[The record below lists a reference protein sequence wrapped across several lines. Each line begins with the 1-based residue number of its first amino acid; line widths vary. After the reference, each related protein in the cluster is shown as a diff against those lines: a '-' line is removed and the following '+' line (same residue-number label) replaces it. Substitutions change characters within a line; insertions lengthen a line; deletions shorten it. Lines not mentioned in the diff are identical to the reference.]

1 MGAKNTNVN
10 IDINQIK
17 MRLKSPRLKLKEQGI
32 VFEMKNDKIGIIS
45 KSLRIYETK
54 SYQKIQEIQ
63 NEEKEETIEKMF
75 ELDNNDLILIS
86 KIDPDIRKSK
96 YKIKIYRLKN
106 EKYELFQVIDDDN
119 NGYEMKIKKKLGITK
134 RKHKIYY
141 KLNDIIKLTQNKF
154 IAVSDLGFKIYSLS
168 NEDINSKY
176 TLCFMHKNEV
186 YDYIKY
192 IYPVNENELII
203 FYYTKNFSLN
213 FFIPGNDT
221 LDIEKFDIINN
232 KKIKNIFHKKRNQLF
247 DYFPF
252 SNFIIIKDKY
262 LVIIIIGSF
271 YIFDII
277 KGEKKFVIFSSV
289 KYDIYG
295 NLHNLNSISDDI
307 FLLIQ
312 NGRFVFIQYNESW
325 NKLDVIGS
333 FQHDKLVKNVEESYY
348 IKYYYFEYQKEE
360 YKKLGNKNEFYI
372 YENGFINFY

>member
-45 KSLRIYETK
+45 KSLKIYETK

-75 ELDNNDLILIS
+75 ELDNSDLILIS

-119 NGYEMKIKKKLGITK
+119 NGYEMKIKKRLGITK
-134 RKHKIYY
+134 RKQKIYY

-203 FYYTKNFSLN
+203 FYFTNNFSLN

-252 SNFIIIKDKY
+252 SNFIIIKNKY

-289 KYDIYG
+289 KYDVYG

-348 IKYYYFEYQKEE
+348 IKNYYFEYKKKE

>member
-45 KSLRIYETK
+45 KSLKIYETK

-75 ELDNNDLILIS
+75 ELDNSDLILIS

-119 NGYEMKIKKKLGITK
+119 NGYEMKIKKRLGITK
-134 RKHKIYY
+134 RKQKIYY

-252 SNFIIIKDKY
+252 SNFIIIKNKY

-289 KYDIYG
+289 KYDVYG

-348 IKYYYFEYQKEE
+348 IKNYYYDYKKEE
-360 YKKLGNKNEFYI
+360 YKKLENKNEFYI

>member
-45 KSLRIYETK
+45 KSLKIYETK

-119 NGYEMKIKKKLGITK
+119 NGYEMKIKKRLGITK
-134 RKHKIYY
+134 RKQKIYY

-252 SNFIIIKDKY
+252 SNFIIIKNKY

-289 KYDIYG
+289 KYDVYG
-295 NLHNLNSISDDI
+295 NLHNLKSISDDI
-307 FLLIQ
+307 FILIQ

>member
-45 KSLRIYETK
+45 KSLKIYETK

-86 KIDPDIRKSK
+86 KTNPDIRKSK
-96 YKIKIYRLKN
+96 YKIKIYSLKN

-119 NGYEMKIKKKLGITK
+119 NGYEMKIKKKLGITQ

-168 NEDINSKY
+168 NEDIKSKY
-176 TLCFMHKNEV
+176 TLCFMYKNEV

-247 DYFPF
+247 DSFPL
-252 SNFIIIKDKY
+252 SNFIIIKNKY

-289 KYDIYG
+289 KYDVYG
-295 NLHNLNSISDDI
+295 NLLNLKSISDDI
-307 FLLIQ
+307 FILIQ

-348 IKYYYFEYQKEE
+348 IKNYYFEYQKEE

>member
-45 KSLRIYETK
+45 KSLKIYETK

-119 NGYEMKIKKKLGITK
+119 NGYEMKIKKKLGITI
-134 RKHKIYY
+134 REHKIYY

-168 NEDINSKY
+168 NEHINSKY

-213 FFIPGNDT
+213 FFIPW
-221 LDIEKFDIINN
+221 K
-232 KKIKNIFHKKRNQLF
+232 
-247 DYFPF
+247 
-252 SNFIIIKDKY
+252 
-262 LVIIIIGSF
+262 
-271 YIFDII
+271 
-277 KGEKKFVIFSSV
+277 
-289 KYDIYG
+289 
-295 NLHNLNSISDDI
+295 
-307 FLLIQ
+307 
-312 NGRFVFIQYNESW
+312 
-325 NKLDVIGS
+325 
-333 FQHDKLVKNVEESYY
+333 
-348 IKYYYFEYQKEE
+348 
-360 YKKLGNKNEFYI
+360 
-372 YENGFINFY
+372 